1 MLNGVELLES
11 IKLIEKEKGISKE
24 SIINGLKEGLQKAYE
39 RFYDTDAIIKID
51 IDEKTGQ
58 ITMHQELKVVEEL
71 DDDWLEITLQK
82 ARLQNPEAQIG
93 DIIYKPIEFSEE
105 FSRMVVNQVRQIF
118 QQKIREAERAR
129 IYEQF
134 VSLEGEVVQAKVVGM
149 NRENNYVLDINGTT
163 AYLWKSKTINNE
175 IFQINEIIDVYI
187 EIVDKESKL
196 SQISISR
203 TAPMFL
209 TKLIEREVPEV
220 RMGIVEVKAVS
231 REPGKR
237 SKVAVIT
244 HNENIEPIGAI
255 IGVGGNRIN
264 RISDILKGEKIDIIK
279 WDEDQNTYLIN
290 AMTPV
295 KVISINKIGD
305 EYDIVVPDTQLS
317 LAIGKQGI
325 AAKLIA
331 GLLKTKIN
339 IFSYS
344 TALKEN
350 MDILWN
356 GDTTK
361 QEVETN
367 TYTPKTKVT
376 KKEVK
381 VEPVVK
387 NVKKVAKN
395 TTKKEENQIDVDALI
410 AFQAEV
416 EQEQEL
422 KMQEEL
428 LKQEQAY
435 KDYEQSFDK
444 TVVRDDFDLNDQKL
458 ETIKPVEIQSI
469 KPVEVVEIKEEQ
481 PKKVVEV
488 VKEEIKETNI
498 EPVVKVEKEIK
509 TEPVQQVVKTNTN
522 KSNAKFEQSRSS
534 YKKQKQKEEEI
545 DFGFDLA
552 NEPDIDEIDANLK
565 AFNDA
570 ILKQEDDEDLDI
582 DLDDYDKYYD

>member
-1 MLNGVELLES
+1 MLNGTELLES

-51 IDEKTGQ
+51 INEKTGS

-82 ARLQNPEAQIG
+82 AKLQNPNAQIG

-134 VSLEGEVVQAKVVGM
+134 ISLEGEVVQAKVVGM

-163 AYLWKSKTINNE
+163 AYLWKNKTINNE

-187 EIVDKESKL
+187 EVVEKESKL
-196 SQISISR
+196 SQIAISR
-203 TAPMFL
+203 TSPAFL

-220 RMGIVEVKAVS
+220 RMGIVEIKGVS

-237 SKVAVIT
+237 SKVAVVT
-244 HNENIEPIGAI
+244 HNQNVEPIGAI

-264 RISDILKGEKIDIIK
+264 RISDILKGEKIDVIR
-279 WDEDQNTYLIN
+279 WSDDQITYLIN

-305 EYDIVVPDTQLS
+305 EYDIVVPDSQLS

-325 AAKLIA
+325 TAKLIA
-331 GLLKTKIN
+331 SLLKTKIN

-344 TALKEN
+344 IALKEN

-367 TYTPKTKVT
+367 SYIPKTKIS
-376 KKEVK
+376 KKEEKIV
-381 VEPVVK
+381 
-387 NVKKVAKN
+387 NTIIKKPIK
-395 TTKKEENQIDVDALI
+395 KKEENIIDVDALM

-416 EQEQEL
+416 EQEQDAKIYEEINQEL
-422 KMQEEL
+422 
-428 LKQEQAY
+428 A
-435 KDYEQSFDK
+435 DDK
-444 TVVRDDFDLNDQKL
+444 VQPDSDKVKAIVSVIKNSDDQITK
-458 ETIKPVEIQSI
+458 
-469 KPVEVVEIKEEQ
+469 VEIKTDDTTVNITTNNNIVTND
-481 PKKVVEV
+481 KLVND
-488 VKEEIKETNI
+488 EIKKETKPNLTKI
-498 EPVVKVEKEIK
+498 EVSKP
-509 TEPVQQVVKTNTN
+509 N
-522 KSNAKFEQSRSS
+522 F
-534 YKKQKQKEEEI
+534 KKQKHKEELNI
-545 DFGFDLA
+545 DFNLE

-570 ILKQEDDEDLDI
+570 ILKQEDEEDI
-582 DLDDYDKYYD
+582 DIDSLDDYDKYYD

>member
-1 MLNGVELLES
+1 MLNGTELLES

-51 IDEKTGQ
+51 INEKTGSV
-58 ITMHQELKVVEEL
+58 TMHQELKVVEEL

-82 ARLQNPEAQIG
+82 AKLQNPDAQIG

-134 VSLEGEVVQAKVVGM
+134 ISLEGEVVQAKVVGM

-163 AYLWKSKTINNE
+163 AYLWKNKTINNE

-187 EIVDKESKL
+187 EVVEKESKL
-196 SQISISR
+196 SQIAISR
-203 TAPMFL
+203 TAPAFL

-220 RMGIVEVKAVS
+220 RMGIVEIKGVS

-237 SKVAVIT
+237 SKVAVVT
-244 HNENIEPIGAI
+244 NNQNVEPIGAI

-264 RISDILKGEKIDIIK
+264 RISDILKGEKIDVIR
-279 WDEDQNTYLIN
+279 WSDDQITYLIN

-305 EYDIVVPDTQLS
+305 EYDIVVPDSQLS

-325 AAKLIA
+325 TAKLIA
-331 GLLKTKIN
+331 SLLKTKIN

-344 TALKEN
+344 IALKEN

-367 TYTPKTKVT
+367 SYIPKTKIS
-376 KKEVK
+376 KKEEKIV
-381 VEPVVK
+381 
-387 NVKKVAKN
+387 NTIIKKPIK
-395 TTKKEENQIDVDALI
+395 KKEENIIDVDALM

-416 EQEQEL
+416 EQEQDA
-422 KMQEEL
+422 KI
-428 LKQEQAY
+428 Y
-435 KDYEQSFDK
+435 
-444 TVVRDDFDLNDQKL
+444 
-458 ETIKPVEIQSI
+458 
-469 KPVEVVEIKEEQ
+469 
-481 PKKVVEV
+481 
-488 VKEEIKETNI
+488 EEINQELADDKVQPDSDKVKAIVNVIKNSDDEITKVQIKTDDTAVNITTNNN
-498 EPVVKVEKEIK
+498 VVTNDKLVNDEIK
-509 TEPVQQVVKTNTN
+509 TETKPNLTKIEISKPN
-522 KSNAKFEQSRSS
+522 F
-534 YKKQKQKEEEI
+534 KKQKHKEELNI
-545 DFGFDLA
+545 DFNLE

-570 ILKQEDDEDLDI
+570 ILKQEDEEDI
-582 DLDDYDKYYD
+582 DIDSLDDYDKYYD

>member
-1 MLNGVELLES
+1 MLNGTELLES

-51 IDEKTGQ
+51 INEKTGS

-82 ARLQNPEAQIG
+82 AKLQNPNAQIG

-134 VSLEGEVVQAKVVGM
+134 ISLEGEVVQAKVVGM

-163 AYLWKSKTINNE
+163 AYLWKNKTINNE

-187 EIVDKESKL
+187 EVVEKESKL
-196 SQISISR
+196 SQIAISR
-203 TAPMFL
+203 TAPAFL

-220 RMGIVEVKAVS
+220 RMGIVEIKGVS

-237 SKVAVIT
+237 SKVAVVT
-244 HNENIEPIGAI
+244 HNQNVEPIGAI

-264 RISDILKGEKIDIIK
+264 RISDILKGEKIDVIR
-279 WDEDQNTYLIN
+279 WSDDQITYLIN

-305 EYDIVVPDTQLS
+305 EYDIVVPDSQLS

-325 AAKLIA
+325 TAKLIA
-331 GLLKTKIN
+331 SLLKNKIN

-344 TALKEN
+344 IALKEN

-367 TYTPKTKVT
+367 SYIPKTKIS
-376 KKEVK
+376 KKEEKIV
-381 VEPVVK
+381 
-387 NVKKVAKN
+387 NTIIKKPIK
-395 TTKKEENQIDVDALI
+395 KKEENIIDVDALI

-416 EQEQEL
+416 EQEQDAKIYEEINQEL
-422 KMQEEL
+422 
-428 LKQEQAY
+428 A
-435 KDYEQSFDK
+435 DDK
-444 TVVRDDFDLNDQKL
+444 VQPDSDKVKAIVNVIKNSDD
-458 ETIKPVEIQSI
+458 EIT
-469 KPVEVVEIKEEQ
+469 KVEIKTDDTAVNITTNNN
-481 PKKVVEV
+481 VV
-488 VKEEIKETNI
+488 TNDKL
-498 EPVVKVEKEIK
+498 VNDEIK
-509 TEPVQQVVKTNTN
+509 TETKPNLTKIEVSKPN
-522 KSNAKFEQSRSS
+522 F
-534 YKKQKQKEEEI
+534 KKQKHKEELNI
-545 DFGFDLA
+545 DFNLE

-570 ILKQEDDEDLDI
+570 ILKQEDEEDI
-582 DLDDYDKYYD
+582 DIDSLDDYDKYYD

>member
-1 MLNGVELLES
+1 MLNGTELLES

-51 IDEKTGQ
+51 INEKTGS

-82 ARLQNPEAQIG
+82 AKLQNPDAQIG

-134 VSLEGEVVQAKVVGM
+134 ISLEGEVVQAKVVGM

-163 AYLWKSKTINNE
+163 AYLWKNKTINNE

-187 EIVDKESKL
+187 EVVEKESKL
-196 SQISISR
+196 SQIAISR
-203 TAPMFL
+203 TAPAFL

-220 RMGIVEVKAVS
+220 RMGIVEIKGVS

-237 SKVAVIT
+237 SKVAVVT
-244 HNENIEPIGAI
+244 HNQNVEPIGAI

-264 RISDILKGEKIDIIK
+264 RISDILKGEKIDVIR
-279 WDEDQNTYLIN
+279 WSDDQITYLIN

-305 EYDIVVPDTQLS
+305 EYDIVVPDSQLS

-325 AAKLIA
+325 TAKLIA
-331 GLLKTKIN
+331 SLLKTKIN

-344 TALKEN
+344 IALKEN

-367 TYTPKTKVT
+367 SYIPKTKIS
-376 KKEVK
+376 KKEEKIV
-381 VEPVVK
+381 
-387 NVKKVAKN
+387 NTIIKKPTK
-395 TTKKEENQIDVDALI
+395 KKEENIIDVDALM

-416 EQEQEL
+416 EQEQEA
-422 KMQEEL
+422 KIYEEINQEL
-428 LKQEQAY
+428 A
-435 KDYEQSFDK
+435 DDK
-444 TVVRDDFDLNDQKL
+444 VQPNSDKVKAIVNVIKNSDD
-458 ETIKPVEIQSI
+458 EIT
-469 KPVEVVEIKEEQ
+469 KVEIKTDDIAVNITTNNN
-481 PKKVVEV
+481 VVTNDKLV
-488 VKEEIKETNI
+488 NDEIKVETKPNLTKI
-498 EPVVKVEKEIK
+498 EVSKP
-509 TEPVQQVVKTNTN
+509 N
-522 KSNAKFEQSRSS
+522 F
-534 YKKQKQKEEEI
+534 KKQKHKEELNI
-545 DFGFDLA
+545 GFNLE

-570 ILKQEDDEDLDI
+570 ILKQEDEEDI
-582 DLDDYDKYYD
+582 DIDSLDDYDKYYD

>member
-1 MLNGVELLES
+1 MLNGTELLES

-24 SIINGLKEGLQKAYE
+24 SIINSLKEGLQKAYE

-51 IDEKTGQ
+51 INENTGL
-58 ITMHQELKVVEEL
+58 ITMHQELKVVDDEQL
-71 DDDWLEITLQK
+71 DDDWLEITLSK
-82 ARLQNPEAQIG
+82 AKLKNPDIQIG
-93 DIIYKPIEFSEE
+93 DTIYKPIEFSEE

-187 EIVDKESKL
+187 EVVEKESKL

-203 TAPMFL
+203 TAPNFL

-220 RMGIVEVKAVS
+220 RMGIVEIKAVS

-244 HNENIEPIGAI
+244 HNNNVEPIGAI

-264 RISDILKGEKIDIIK
+264 RISDILKGEKIDIIR
-279 WDEDQNTYLIN
+279 WDEDQITYLIN

-317 LAIGKQGI
+317 LAIGKQGV

-331 GLLKTKIN
+331 SLLKTKIN

-367 TYTPKTKVT
+367 TYTPKTKTT
-376 KKEVK
+376 KKEEKPAITNIKKPVK
-381 VEPVVK
+381 Q
-387 NVKKVAKN
+387 
-395 TTKKEENQIDVDALI
+395 TIKKEENQIDVDALI

-416 EQEQEL
+416 EHEQEL
-422 KMQEEL
+422 KDQEEL
-428 LKQEQAY
+428 LKQESMY
-435 KDYEQSFDK
+435 KEYDNNFN
-444 TVVRDDFDLNDQKL
+444 DFENEKEILLAEKQL
-458 ETIKPVEIQSI
+458 ESQNQI
-469 KPVEVVEIKEEQ
+469 IKE
-481 PKKVVEV
+481 PVVEV
-488 VKEEIKETNI
+488 QEVEI
-498 EPVVKVEKEIK
+498 EKQSEAQDQITENKQPEIK
-509 TEPVQQVVKTNTN
+509 TEVETKPNIVEQVNKLNTN
-522 KSNAKFEQSRSS
+522 KSNNKFEQNRFS
-534 YKKQKQKEEEI
+534 YKKQKQKEEELEL
-545 DFGFDLA
+545 DFDIK

>member
-1 MLNGVELLES
+1 MLNGTELLES

-51 IDEKTGQ
+51 INEKTGS

-82 ARLQNPEAQIG
+82 AKLQNPDAQIG

-134 VSLEGEVVQAKVVGM
+134 ISLEGEVVQAKVVGM

-163 AYLWKSKTINNE
+163 AYLWKNKTINNE

-187 EIVDKESKL
+187 EVVEKESKL
-196 SQISISR
+196 SQIAISR
-203 TAPMFL
+203 TAPAFL

-220 RMGIVEVKAVS
+220 RMGIVEIKGVS

-237 SKVAVIT
+237 SKVAVVT
-244 HNENIEPIGAI
+244 HNQNVEPIGAI

-264 RISDILKGEKIDIIK
+264 RISDILKGEKIDVIR
-279 WDEDQNTYLIN
+279 WSDDQITYLIN

-305 EYDIVVPDTQLS
+305 EYDIVVPDSQLS

-325 AAKLIA
+325 TAKLIA
-331 GLLKTKIN
+331 SLLKTKIN

-344 TALKEN
+344 IALKEN

-367 TYTPKTKVT
+367 SYIPKTKIS
-376 KKEVK
+376 KKEEKIV
-381 VEPVVK
+381 
-387 NVKKVAKN
+387 NTIIKKPTK
-395 TTKKEENQIDVDALI
+395 KKEENIIDVDALM

-416 EQEQEL
+416 EQEQDAKIYEEINQEL
-422 KMQEEL
+422 
-428 LKQEQAY
+428 A
-435 KDYEQSFDK
+435 DDK
-444 TVVRDDFDLNDQKL
+444 VQPDSDKVKAIVNVIKNSDD
-458 ETIKPVEIQSI
+458 EIT
-469 KPVEVVEIKEEQ
+469 KVEIKTDDTAVNITTNNN
-481 PKKVVEV
+481 VV
-488 VKEEIKETNI
+488 TNDKL
-498 EPVVKVEKEIK
+498 VNDEIK
-509 TEPVQQVVKTNTN
+509 TETKPNLTKIEVSKPN
-522 KSNAKFEQSRSS
+522 F
-534 YKKQKQKEEEI
+534 KKQKHKEELNI
-545 DFGFDLA
+545 DFNLE

-570 ILKQEDDEDLDI
+570 ILKQEDEEDI
-582 DLDDYDKYYD
+582 DIDSLDDYDKYYD

>member
-1 MLNGVELLES
+1 MLNGTELLES

-51 IDEKTGQ
+51 INENTGL
-58 ITMHQELKVVEEL
+58 ITMHQELKVVDDEQL
-71 DDDWLEITLQK
+71 DDDWLEITLSK
-82 ARLQNPEAQIG
+82 AKLKNPDIQIG
-93 DIIYKPIEFSEE
+93 DTIYKPIEFSEE

-187 EIVDKESKL
+187 EVVEKESKL

-203 TAPMFL
+203 TAPNFL

-220 RMGIVEVKAVS
+220 RMGIVEIKAVS

-244 HNENIEPIGAI
+244 HNNNVEPIGAI

-264 RISDILKGEKIDIIK
+264 RISDILKGEKIDIIR
-279 WDEDQNTYLIN
+279 WDEDQITYLIN

-317 LAIGKQGI
+317 LAIGKQGV

-331 GLLKTKIN
+331 SLLKTKIN

-356 GDTTK
+356 GDTTI

-367 TYTPKTKVT
+367 TYTPKIKAT
-376 KKEVK
+376 KKEEK
-381 VEPVVK
+381 PVITTT
-387 NVKKVAKN
+387 KKPIKQ

-416 EQEQEL
+416 EHEQEL
-422 KMQEEL
+422 KDQEEL
-428 LKQEQAY
+428 LKQESMY
-435 KDYEQSFDK
+435 KEYDNNFNDFENEKEIVLAEKQSEAKDK
-444 TVVRDDFDLNDQKL
+444 
-458 ETIKPVEIQSI
+458 I
-469 KPVEVVEIKEEQ
+469 IKE
-481 PKKVVEV
+481 PVVEV
-488 VKEEIKETNI
+488 QEVEIEKQSKI
-498 EPVVKVEKEIK
+498 EDQITENKQPEIK
-509 TEPVQQVVKTNTN
+509 TEVETKPNIVEQVNKLNTN
-522 KSNAKFEQSRSS
+522 KPNNKFEQNRFS
-534 YKKQKQKEEEI
+534 YKKQKQKEEELEL
-545 DFGFDLA
+545 DFDIK

>member
-1 MLNGVELLES
+1 MLNGTELLES

-51 IDEKTGQ
+51 INEKTGS

-82 ARLQNPEAQIG
+82 AKLQNPNAQIG

-134 VSLEGEVVQAKVVGM
+134 ISLEGEVVQAKVVGM

-163 AYLWKSKTINNE
+163 AYLWKNKTINNE

-187 EIVDKESKL
+187 EVVEKESKL
-196 SQISISR
+196 SQIAISR
-203 TAPMFL
+203 TAPAFL

-220 RMGIVEVKAVS
+220 RMGIVEIKGVS

-237 SKVAVIT
+237 SKVAVVT
-244 HNENIEPIGAI
+244 HNQNVEPIGAI

-264 RISDILKGEKIDIIK
+264 RISDILKGEKIDVIR
-279 WDEDQNTYLIN
+279 WSDDQITYLIN

-305 EYDIVVPDTQLS
+305 EYDIVVPDSQLS

-325 AAKLIA
+325 TAKLIA
-331 GLLKTKIN
+331 SLLKTKIN

-344 TALKEN
+344 IALKEN

-367 TYTPKTKVT
+367 SYIPKTKIS
-376 KKEVK
+376 KKEEKIV
-381 VEPVVK
+381 
-387 NVKKVAKN
+387 NTIIKKPTK
-395 TTKKEENQIDVDALI
+395 KKEENIIDVDALM

-416 EQEQEL
+416 EQEQDAKIYEEINQEL
-422 KMQEEL
+422 
-428 LKQEQAY
+428 A
-435 KDYEQSFDK
+435 DDK
-444 TVVRDDFDLNDQKL
+444 VQPDSDKVKAIVNVIKNSDD
-458 ETIKPVEIQSI
+458 EIT
-469 KPVEVVEIKEEQ
+469 KVEIKTDDTAVNITTNNNIVTND
-481 PKKVVEV
+481 KLVND
-488 VKEEIKETNI
+488 EIKAETKPNLTKI
-498 EPVVKVEKEIK
+498 EVSKP
-509 TEPVQQVVKTNTN
+509 N
-522 KSNAKFEQSRSS
+522 F
-534 YKKQKQKEEEI
+534 KKQKHKEELNI
-545 DFGFDLA
+545 DFNLE

-570 ILKQEDDEDLDI
+570 ILKQEDEEDI
-582 DLDDYDKYYD
+582 DIDSLDDYDKYYD

>member
-1 MLNGVELLES
+1 MLNGTELLES

-51 IDEKTGQ
+51 INENTGL
-58 ITMHQELKVVEEL
+58 ITMHQELKVVDDEQL
-71 DDDWLEITLQK
+71 DDDWLEITLSK
-82 ARLQNPEAQIG
+82 AKLKNPDIQIG
-93 DIIYKPIEFSEE
+93 DTIYKPIEFSEE

-187 EIVDKESKL
+187 EVVEKESKL

-203 TAPMFL
+203 TAPNFL

-220 RMGIVEVKAVS
+220 RMGIVEIKAVS

-244 HNENIEPIGAI
+244 HNNNVEPIGAI

-264 RISDILKGEKIDIIK
+264 RISDILKGEKIDIIR
-279 WDEDQNTYLIN
+279 WDEDQITYLIN

-305 EYDIVVPDTQLS
+305 EYDIVVPDSQLS
-317 LAIGKQGI
+317 LAIGKQGV

-331 GLLKTKIN
+331 SLLKTKIN

-356 GDTTK
+356 GDTTI

-367 TYTPKTKVT
+367 TYTPKTKAT
-376 KKEVK
+376 KKEEKPVITTTKKPVK
-381 VEPVVK
+381 Q
-387 NVKKVAKN
+387 
-395 TTKKEENQIDVDALI
+395 TIKKEENQIDVDALI

-416 EQEQEL
+416 EHEQEL
-422 KMQEEL
+422 KDQEEL
-428 LKQEQAY
+428 LKQESMY
-435 KDYEQSFDK
+435 KEYENNFN
-444 TVVRDDFDLNDQKL
+444 DFENEKEILLAEKQL
-458 ETIKPVEIQSI
+458 ESQNQI
-469 KPVEVVEIKEEQ
+469 IKE
-481 PKKVVEV
+481 PVVEV
-488 VKEEIKETNI
+488 QEVEI
-498 EPVVKVEKEIK
+498 EKQSEVQNQITENKQPEIK
-509 TEPVQQVVKTNTN
+509 TEVETKPNIVEQVNKLNTN
-522 KSNAKFEQSRSS
+522 KPSNKFEQNRFN
-534 YKKQKQKEEEI
+534 YKKQKQKEEELEL
-545 DFGFDLA
+545 DFDIK

>member
-1 MLNGVELLES
+1 MLNGTELLES

-51 IDEKTGQ
+51 INEKTGS

-82 ARLQNPEAQIG
+82 AKLQNPNAQIG

-134 VSLEGEVVQAKVVGM
+134 ISLEGEVVQAKVVGM

-163 AYLWKSKTINNE
+163 AYLWKNKTINNE

-187 EIVDKESKL
+187 EVVEKESKL
-196 SQISISR
+196 SQIAISR
-203 TAPMFL
+203 TAPAFL

-220 RMGIVEVKAVS
+220 RMGIVEIKGVS

-237 SKVAVIT
+237 SKVAVVT
-244 HNENIEPIGAI
+244 HNQNVEPIGAI

-264 RISDILKGEKIDIIK
+264 RISDILKGEKIDVIR
-279 WDEDQNTYLIN
+279 WSDDQITYLIN

-305 EYDIVVPDTQLS
+305 EYDIVVPDSQLS

-325 AAKLIA
+325 TAKLIA
-331 GLLKTKIN
+331 SLLKTKIN

-344 TALKEN
+344 IALKEN

-367 TYTPKTKVT
+367 SYIPKTKIS
-376 KKEVK
+376 KKEEKIV
-381 VEPVVK
+381 
-387 NVKKVAKN
+387 NTIIKKPIK
-395 TTKKEENQIDVDALI
+395 KKEENIIDVDALM

-416 EQEQEL
+416 EQEQDAKIYEEINQEL
-422 KMQEEL
+422 
-428 LKQEQAY
+428 A
-435 KDYEQSFDK
+435 DDK
-444 TVVRDDFDLNDQKL
+444 VQPDSDKVKAIVNVIKNSDD
-458 ETIKPVEIQSI
+458 EIT
-469 KPVEVVEIKEEQ
+469 KVEIKTDDTAVNITTNNN
-481 PKKVVEV
+481 VV
-488 VKEEIKETNI
+488 TNDKL
-498 EPVVKVEKEIK
+498 VNDEIK
-509 TEPVQQVVKTNTN
+509 TETKPNLTKIEVSKPN
-522 KSNAKFEQSRSS
+522 F
-534 YKKQKQKEEEI
+534 KKQKHKEELNI
-545 DFGFDLA
+545 DFNLE

-570 ILKQEDDEDLDI
+570 ILKQEDEEDI
-582 DLDDYDKYYD
+582 DIDSLDDYDKYYD

>member
-1 MLNGVELLES
+1 MLNGTELLES

-51 IDEKTGQ
+51 INEKTGS

-82 ARLQNPEAQIG
+82 AKLQNPDAQIG
-93 DIIYKPIEFSEE
+93 DIIYKPIKFSEE

-134 VSLEGEVVQAKVVGM
+134 ISLEGEVVQAKVVGM

-163 AYLWKSKTINNE
+163 AYLWKNKTINNE

-187 EIVDKESKL
+187 EVVEKESKL
-196 SQISISR
+196 SQIAISR
-203 TAPMFL
+203 TAPAFL

-220 RMGIVEVKAVS
+220 RMGIVEIKGVS

-237 SKVAVIT
+237 SKVAVVT
-244 HNENIEPIGAI
+244 HNQNVEPIGAI

-264 RISDILKGEKIDIIK
+264 RISDILKGEKIDVIR
-279 WDEDQNTYLIN
+279 WSDDQITYLIN

-305 EYDIVVPDTQLS
+305 EYDIVVPDSQLS

-325 AAKLIA
+325 TAKLIA
-331 GLLKTKIN
+331 SLLKTKIN

-344 TALKEN
+344 IALKEN

-367 TYTPKTKVT
+367 SYIPKTKIS
-376 KKEVK
+376 KKEEKIV
-381 VEPVVK
+381 
-387 NVKKVAKN
+387 NTIIKKPTK
-395 TTKKEENQIDVDALI
+395 KKEENIIDVDALM

-416 EQEQEL
+416 EQEQDAKIYEEINQEL
-422 KMQEEL
+422 
-428 LKQEQAY
+428 A
-435 KDYEQSFDK
+435 DDK
-444 TVVRDDFDLNDQKL
+444 VQPDSDKVKAIVNVIKNSDD
-458 ETIKPVEIQSI
+458 EIT
-469 KPVEVVEIKEEQ
+469 KVEIKTDDTTVNITTNNNIVTND
-481 PKKVVEV
+481 KLVND
-488 VKEEIKETNI
+488 EIKAETKPNLTKI
-498 EPVVKVEKEIK
+498 EVSKP
-509 TEPVQQVVKTNTN
+509 N
-522 KSNAKFEQSRSS
+522 F
-534 YKKQKQKEEEI
+534 KKQKHKEELNI
-545 DFGFDLA
+545 DFNLE

-570 ILKQEDDEDLDI
+570 ILKQEDEEDI
-582 DLDDYDKYYD
+582 DIDSLDDYDKYYD

>member
-1 MLNGVELLES
+1 MLNGTELLES

-51 IDEKTGQ
+51 INEKTGS
-58 ITMHQELKVVEEL
+58 ITMHQELKVVEKL

-82 ARLQNPEAQIG
+82 AKLQNPDAQIG

-134 VSLEGEVVQAKVVGM
+134 ISLEGEVVQAKVVGM
-149 NRENNYVLDINGTT
+149 NRENNYILDINGTT
-163 AYLWKSKTINNE
+163 AYLWKNKTINNE

-187 EIVDKESKL
+187 EVVEKESKL
-196 SQISISR
+196 SQIAISR
-203 TAPMFL
+203 TVPAFL

-220 RMGIVEVKAVS
+220 RMGIVEIKGVS

-237 SKVAVIT
+237 SKVAVVT
-244 HNENIEPIGAI
+244 HNQNIEPIGAI

-264 RISDILKGEKIDIIK
+264 RISDILKGEKIDVIR
-279 WDEDQNTYLIN
+279 WSDDQITYLIN

-305 EYDIVVPDTQLS
+305 EYDIVVPDSQLS

-325 AAKLIA
+325 TAKLIA
-331 GLLKTKIN
+331 SLLKTKIN

-344 TALKEN
+344 IALKEN

-367 TYTPKTKVT
+367 SYIPKTKIS
-376 KKEVK
+376 KKEEKIV
-381 VEPVVK
+381 
-387 NVKKVAKN
+387 NTIIKKPIK
-395 TTKKEENQIDVDALI
+395 KKEENIIDVDALM

-416 EQEQEL
+416 EQEQDAKIYEEINQEL
-422 KMQEEL
+422 T
-428 LKQEQAY
+428 
-435 KDYEQSFDK
+435 DDK
-444 TVVRDDFDLNDQKL
+444 VQPDSDKVKAVVNVIKNIDDKI
-458 ETIKPVEIQSI
+458 TK
-469 KPVEVVEIKEEQ
+469 VEIKTDDTAVNITTNNN
-481 PKKVVEV
+481 VV
-488 VKEEIKETNI
+488 TNDKL
-498 EPVVKVEKEIK
+498 VNDEIK
-509 TEPVQQVVKTNTN
+509 TE
-522 KSNAKFEQSRSS
+522 AKPNLTKIEVSKPNF
-534 YKKQKQKEEEI
+534 KKQKHKEELNI
-545 DFGFDLA
+545 DFNLE

-570 ILKQEDDEDLDI
+570 ILKQEDEEDI
-582 DLDDYDKYYD
+582 DIDSLDDYDKYYD

>member
-1 MLNGVELLES
+1 MLNGTELLES

-51 IDEKTGQ
+51 INENTGL
-58 ITMHQELKVVEEL
+58 ITMHQELKVVDDEQL
-71 DDDWLEITLQK
+71 DDDWLEITLSK
-82 ARLQNPEAQIG
+82 AKLKNPDIQIG
-93 DIIYKPIEFSEE
+93 DTIYKPIEFSEE

-134 VSLEGEVVQAKVVGM
+134 VSLEGEVVQAKIVGM

-187 EIVDKESKL
+187 EVVEKESKL

-203 TAPMFL
+203 TAPNFL

-220 RMGIVEVKAVS
+220 RMGIVEIKAVS

-244 HNENIEPIGAI
+244 HNNNVEPIGAI

-264 RISDILKGEKIDIIK
+264 RISDILKGEKIDIIR
-279 WDEDQNTYLIN
+279 WDEDQITYLIN

-317 LAIGKQGI
+317 LAIGKQGV

-331 GLLKTKIN
+331 SLLKTKIN

-367 TYTPKTKVT
+367 TYIPKTKTT
-376 KKEVK
+376 KKEEKPVITTIKKPVK
-381 VEPVVK
+381 Q
-387 NVKKVAKN
+387 
-395 TTKKEENQIDVDALI
+395 TIKKEENQIDVDALI

-416 EQEQEL
+416 EHEQEL
-422 KMQEEL
+422 KDQEEL
-428 LKQEQAY
+428 LKQEYIY
-435 KDYEQSFDK
+435 KEYENNFN
-444 TVVRDDFDLNDQKL
+444 DFENEKEIVLAEKQL
-458 ETIKPVEIQSI
+458 ESQNQI
-469 KPVEVVEIKEEQ
+469 IKE
-481 PKKVVEV
+481 PVVEV
-488 VKEEIKETNI
+488 QEVEI
-498 EPVVKVEKEIK
+498 EKQSK
-509 TEPVQQVVKTNTN
+509 TEDQIIENKQPETRTEVETKPNTVEQVNKLNTN
-522 KSNAKFEQSRSS
+522 KPNNKFEQNRFS
-534 YKKQKQKEEEI
+534 YKNKTKRRRTRAW
-545 DFGFDLA
+545 FW
-552 NEPDIDEIDANLK
+552 
-565 AFNDA
+565 
-570 ILKQEDDEDLDI
+570 
-582 DLDDYDKYYD
+582 Y

>member
-1 MLNGVELLES
+1 MLNGTELLES

-51 IDEKTGQ
+51 INENTGL
-58 ITMHQELKVVEEL
+58 ITMHQELKVVDDDQL
-71 DDDWLEITLQK
+71 DDDWLEITLSK
-82 ARLQNPEAQIG
+82 AKLKNPDIQIG
-93 DIIYKPIEFSEE
+93 DTIYKPIEFSEE

-187 EIVDKESKL
+187 EVVEKESKL

-203 TAPMFL
+203 TAPNFL

-220 RMGIVEVKAVS
+220 RMGIVEIKAVS

-244 HNENIEPIGAI
+244 HNNNVEPIGAI

-264 RISDILKGEKIDIIK
+264 RISDILKGEKIDIIR
-279 WDEDQNTYLIN
+279 WDEDQITYLIN

-317 LAIGKQGI
+317 LAIGKQGV

-331 GLLKTKIN
+331 SLLKTKIN

-367 TYTPKTKVT
+367 TYTPKTKTT
-376 KKEVK
+376 KKEEK
-381 VEPVVK
+381 PVITTT
-387 NVKKVAKN
+387 KKPIKQ

-416 EQEQEL
+416 EHEQEL
-422 KMQEEL
+422 KDQEEL
-428 LKQEQAY
+428 LKQESMY
-435 KDYEQSFDK
+435 KEYDNNFNDFENEKEIVLAEKQSEAK
-444 TVVRDDFDLNDQKL
+444 DQ
-458 ETIKPVEIQSI
+458 I
-469 KPVEVVEIKEEQ
+469 IKE
-481 PKKVVEV
+481 PVVEV
-488 VKEEIKETNI
+488 QEVET
-498 EPVVKVEKEIK
+498 EKQSEVQDQITENKQPEIK
-509 TEPVQQVVKTNTN
+509 TEVKTKPNIVEQVNKLNTN
-522 KSNAKFEQSRSS
+522 KPNNKFEQNRFS
-534 YKKQKQKEEEI
+534 YKKQKQKEEELEL
-545 DFGFDLA
+545 DFDIK

>member
-1 MLNGVELLES
+1 MLNGTELLES

-51 IDEKTGQ
+51 INEKTGS

-82 ARLQNPEAQIG
+82 AKLQNPDAQIG

-134 VSLEGEVVQAKVVGM
+134 ISLEGEVVQAKVVGM

-163 AYLWKSKTINNE
+163 AYLWKNKTINNE

-187 EIVDKESKL
+187 EVVEKESKL
-196 SQISISR
+196 SQIAISR
-203 TAPMFL
+203 TAPAFL

-220 RMGIVEVKAVS
+220 RMGIVEIKGVS

-237 SKVAVIT
+237 SKVAVVT
-244 HNENIEPIGAI
+244 HNQNVEPIGAI

-264 RISDILKGEKIDIIK
+264 RISDILKGEKIDVIR
-279 WDEDQNTYLIN
+279 WSDDQITYLIN

-305 EYDIVVPDTQLS
+305 EYDIVVPDSQLS

-325 AAKLIA
+325 TAKLIA
-331 GLLKTKIN
+331 SLLKTKIN

-344 TALKEN
+344 IALKEN

-367 TYTPKTKVT
+367 SYIPKTKIS
-376 KKEVK
+376 KKEEKIV
-381 VEPVVK
+381 
-387 NVKKVAKN
+387 NTIIKKPIK
-395 TTKKEENQIDVDALI
+395 KKEENIIDVDALM

-416 EQEQEL
+416 EQEQDAKIYEEINQEL
-422 KMQEEL
+422 
-428 LKQEQAY
+428 A
-435 KDYEQSFDK
+435 DDK
-444 TVVRDDFDLNDQKL
+444 VQPDSDKVKAIVNVIKNSDD
-458 ETIKPVEIQSI
+458 EIT
-469 KPVEVVEIKEEQ
+469 KVEIKTDDTTVNITTNNNIVTND
-481 PKKVVEV
+481 KLVND
-488 VKEEIKETNI
+488 EIKAETKPNLTKI
-498 EPVVKVEKEIK
+498 EVSKP
-509 TEPVQQVVKTNTN
+509 N
-522 KSNAKFEQSRSS
+522 F
-534 YKKQKQKEEEI
+534 KKQKHKEELNI
-545 DFGFDLA
+545 DFNLE

-570 ILKQEDDEDLDI
+570 ILKQEYEEDI
-582 DLDDYDKYYD
+582 DIDSLDDYDKYYD

>member
-1 MLNGVELLES
+1 MLNGTELLES

-51 IDEKTGQ
+51 INENTGL
-58 ITMHQELKVVEEL
+58 ITMHQELKVVDDEQL
-71 DDDWLEITLQK
+71 DDDWLEITLSK
-82 ARLQNPEAQIG
+82 AKLKNPDIQIG
-93 DIIYKPIEFSEE
+93 DTIYKPIEFSEE

-134 VSLEGEVVQAKVVGM
+134 VSLEGEVVQAKIVGM

-187 EIVDKESKL
+187 EVVEKESKL

-203 TAPMFL
+203 TAPNFL

-220 RMGIVEVKAVS
+220 RMGIVEIKAVS

-244 HNENIEPIGAI
+244 HNNNVEPIGAI

-264 RISDILKGEKIDIIK
+264 RISDILKGEKIDIIR
-279 WDEDQNTYLIN
+279 WDEDQITYLIN

-317 LAIGKQGI
+317 LAIGKQGV

-331 GLLKTKIN
+331 SLLKTKIN

-367 TYTPKTKVT
+367 TYIPKTKTT
-376 KKEVK
+376 KKEEKPVITTIKKPVK
-381 VEPVVK
+381 Q
-387 NVKKVAKN
+387 
-395 TTKKEENQIDVDALI
+395 TIKKEENQIDVDALI

-416 EQEQEL
+416 EHEQEL
-422 KMQEEL
+422 KDQEEL
-428 LKQEQAY
+428 LKQEYIY
-435 KDYEQSFDK
+435 KEYENNFN
-444 TVVRDDFDLNDQKL
+444 DFENEKEIVLAEKQL
-458 ETIKPVEIQSI
+458 ESQNQI
-469 KPVEVVEIKEEQ
+469 IKE
-481 PKKVVEV
+481 PVVEV
-488 VKEEIKETNI
+488 QEVEI
-498 EPVVKVEKEIK
+498 EKQSK
-509 TEPVQQVVKTNTN
+509 TEDQIIENKQPETRTEVETKPNTVEQVNKLNTN
-522 KSNAKFEQSRSS
+522 KPNNKFEQNRFS
-534 YKKQKQKEEEI
+534 YKKQKQKEEELEL
-545 DFGFDLA
+545 DFDIK

>member
-1 MLNGVELLES
+1 MLNGTELLES

-51 IDEKTGQ
+51 INENTGL
-58 ITMHQELKVVEEL
+58 ITMHQELKVVDDDQL
-71 DDDWLEITLQK
+71 DDDWLEITLSK
-82 ARLQNPEAQIG
+82 AKLKNPDIQIG
-93 DIIYKPIEFSEE
+93 DTIYKPIEFSEE

-134 VSLEGEVVQAKVVGM
+134 ISLEGEVVQAKVVGM

-187 EIVDKESKL
+187 EVVEKESKL

-203 TAPMFL
+203 TAPNFL

-220 RMGIVEVKAVS
+220 RMGIVEIKAVS

-244 HNENIEPIGAI
+244 HNNNVEPIGAI

-264 RISDILKGEKIDIIK
+264 RISDILKGEKIDIIR
-279 WDEDQNTYLIN
+279 WDEDQITYLIN

-317 LAIGKQGI
+317 LAIGKQGV

-331 GLLKTKIN
+331 SLLKTKIN

-367 TYTPKTKVT
+367 TYTPKTKTT
-376 KKEVK
+376 KKEEK
-381 VEPVVK
+381 PVITTT
-387 NVKKVAKN
+387 KKPIKQ

-416 EQEQEL
+416 EHEQEL
-422 KMQEEL
+422 KDQEEL
-428 LKQEQAY
+428 LKQESMY
-435 KDYEQSFDK
+435 KEYDNNFNDFENEKEIVLAEKQSEAK
-444 TVVRDDFDLNDQKL
+444 DQ
-458 ETIKPVEIQSI
+458 I
-469 KPVEVVEIKEEQ
+469 IKE
-481 PKKVVEV
+481 PVVEV
-488 VKEEIKETNI
+488 QEVEI
-498 EPVVKVEKEIK
+498 EKQSEVQNQITENKQPEIK
-509 TEPVQQVVKTNTN
+509 TEVKTKPNIVEQVNKLNTN
-522 KSNAKFEQSRSS
+522 KPNNKFEQNRFS
-534 YKKQKQKEEEI
+534 YKKQKQKEEELEL
-545 DFGFDLA
+545 DFDIK

>member
-1 MLNGVELLES
+1 MLNGTELLES

-51 IDEKTGQ
+51 IDEKTGS

-82 ARLQNPEAQIG
+82 AKLQNPDAQIG

-134 VSLEGEVVQAKVVGM
+134 ISLEGEVVQAKVVGM

-163 AYLWKSKTINNE
+163 AYLWKNKTINNE

-187 EIVDKESKL
+187 EVVEKESKL
-196 SQISISR
+196 SQIAISR
-203 TAPMFL
+203 TAPAFL

-220 RMGIVEVKAVS
+220 RMGIVEIKGVS

-237 SKVAVIT
+237 SKVAVVT
-244 HNENIEPIGAI
+244 HNQNVEPIGAI

-264 RISDILKGEKIDIIK
+264 RISDILKGEKIDVIR
-279 WDEDQNTYLIN
+279 WSDDQITYLIN

-305 EYDIVVPDTQLS
+305 EYDIVVPDSQLS

-325 AAKLIA
+325 TAKLIA
-331 GLLKTKIN
+331 SLLKTKIN

-344 TALKEN
+344 IALKEN

-367 TYTPKTKVT
+367 SYIPKTKIS
-376 KKEVK
+376 KKEEKIV
-381 VEPVVK
+381 
-387 NVKKVAKN
+387 NTIIKKPIK
-395 TTKKEENQIDVDALI
+395 KKEENIIDVDALM

-416 EQEQEL
+416 EQEQDAKIYEEINQEL
-422 KMQEEL
+422 
-428 LKQEQAY
+428 A
-435 KDYEQSFDK
+435 DDK
-444 TVVRDDFDLNDQKL
+444 VQPDSDKVKAIVNVIKNSDD
-458 ETIKPVEIQSI
+458 EIT
-469 KPVEVVEIKEEQ
+469 KVEIKTDDTAVNITTNNN
-481 PKKVVEV
+481 VV
-488 VKEEIKETNI
+488 TNDKL
-498 EPVVKVEKEIK
+498 VNNEIK
-509 TEPVQQVVKTNTN
+509 TETKPNLTKIEVSKPN
-522 KSNAKFEQSRSS
+522 F
-534 YKKQKQKEEEI
+534 KKQKHKEELNI
-545 DFGFDLA
+545 DFNLE

-570 ILKQEDDEDLDI
+570 ILKQEDEEDI
-582 DLDDYDKYYD
+582 DIDSLDDYDKYYD

>member
-1 MLNGVELLES
+1 MLNGTELLES

-51 IDEKTGQ
+51 INENTGL
-58 ITMHQELKVVEEL
+58 ITMHQELKVVDDEQL
-71 DDDWLEITLQK
+71 DDDWLEITLSK
-82 ARLQNPEAQIG
+82 AKLKNPDIQIG
-93 DIIYKPIEFSEE
+93 DTIYKPIEFSEE

-187 EIVDKESKL
+187 EVVEKESKL

-203 TAPMFL
+203 TAPNFL

-220 RMGIVEVKAVS
+220 RMGIVEIKAVS

-244 HNENIEPIGAI
+244 HNNNVEPIGAI

-264 RISDILKGEKIDIIK
+264 RISDILKGEKIDIIR
-279 WDEDQNTYLIN
+279 WDEDQITYLIN

-317 LAIGKQGI
+317 LAIGKQGV

-331 GLLKTKIN
+331 SLLKTKIN

-367 TYTPKTKVT
+367 TYTPKTKTT
-376 KKEVK
+376 KKEEK
-381 VEPVVK
+381 PVITTT
-387 NVKKVAKN
+387 KKPIKQ

-416 EQEQEL
+416 EHEQEL
-422 KMQEEL
+422 KDQEEL
-428 LKQEQAY
+428 LKQESMY
-435 KDYEQSFDK
+435 KEYENNFNDFENEKEILLAEKQLESQNQIIK
-444 TVVRDDFDLNDQKL
+444 EPIVEVR
-458 ETIKPVEIQSI
+458 EVEIEKQS
-469 KPVEVVEIKEEQ
+469 EVQDQIIENKQ
-481 PKKVVEV
+481 P
-488 VKEEIKETNI
+488 
-498 EPVVKVEKEIK
+498 EIK
-509 TEPVQQVVKTNTN
+509 TEVETKHNIVEQVNKLNTN
-522 KSNAKFEQSRSS
+522 KPNNKFEQNRFS
-534 YKKQKQKEEEI
+534 YKKQKQKEEELEL
-545 DFGFDLA
+545 DFDIK

>member
-1 MLNGVELLES
+1 MLNGTELLES

-51 IDEKTGQ
+51 INEKTGS

-82 ARLQNPEAQIG
+82 AKLQNPDAQIG

-134 VSLEGEVVQAKVVGM
+134 ISLEGEVVQAKVVGM

-163 AYLWKSKTINNE
+163 AYLWKNKTINNE

-187 EIVDKESKL
+187 EVVEKESKL
-196 SQISISR
+196 SQIAISR
-203 TAPMFL
+203 TAPAFL

-220 RMGIVEVKAVS
+220 RMGIVEIKGVS

-237 SKVAVIT
+237 SKVAVVT
-244 HNENIEPIGAI
+244 HNQNVEPIGAI

-264 RISDILKGEKIDIIK
+264 RISDILKGEKIDVIR
-279 WDEDQNTYLIN
+279 WSDDQITYLIN

-305 EYDIVVPDTQLS
+305 EYDIVVPDSQLS

-325 AAKLIA
+325 TAKLIA
-331 GLLKTKIN
+331 SLLKTKIN

-344 TALKEN
+344 IALKEN

-367 TYTPKTKVT
+367 SYIPKTKIS
-376 KKEVK
+376 KKEEKIV
-381 VEPVVK
+381 
-387 NVKKVAKN
+387 NTIIKKPIK
-395 TTKKEENQIDVDALI
+395 KKEENIIDVDALM

-416 EQEQEL
+416 EQEQDAKIYEEINQEL
-422 KMQEEL
+422 
-428 LKQEQAY
+428 A
-435 KDYEQSFDK
+435 DDK
-444 TVVRDDFDLNDQKL
+444 VQPDSDKVKAVVNVIKNSDD
-458 ETIKPVEIQSI
+458 EIT
-469 KPVEVVEIKEEQ
+469 KVEIKTDDTAVNITTNNN
-481 PKKVVEV
+481 VV
-488 VKEEIKETNI
+488 TNDKL
-498 EPVVKVEKEIK
+498 VNDEIK
-509 TEPVQQVVKTNTN
+509 TETKPNLTKIEVSKPN
-522 KSNAKFEQSRSS
+522 F
-534 YKKQKQKEEEI
+534 KKQKHKEELNI
-545 DFGFDLA
+545 DFNLE

-570 ILKQEDDEDLDI
+570 ILKQEDEEDI
-582 DLDDYDKYYD
+582 DIDSLDDYDKYYD

>member
-1 MLNGVELLES
+1 MLNGTELLES

-51 IDEKTGQ
+51 INENTGL
-58 ITMHQELKVVEEL
+58 ITMHQELKVVDDKQL
-71 DDDWLEITLQK
+71 DDDWLEITLSK
-82 ARLQNPEAQIG
+82 AKLKNPDIQIG
-93 DIIYKPIEFSEE
+93 DTIYKPIEFSEE

-187 EIVDKESKL
+187 EVVEKESKL

-203 TAPMFL
+203 TAPNFL

-220 RMGIVEVKAVS
+220 RMGIVEIKAVS

-244 HNENIEPIGAI
+244 HNNNVEPIGAI

-264 RISDILKGEKIDIIK
+264 RISDILKGEKIDIIR
-279 WDEDQNTYLIN
+279 WDEDQITYLIN

-295 KVISINKIGD
+295 KVISINEIGD

-317 LAIGKQGI
+317 LAIGKQGV

-331 GLLKTKIN
+331 SLLKTKIN

-367 TYTPKTKVT
+367 TYTPKTKT
-376 KKEVK
+376 IKKEEKPVITNIKKPVK
-381 VEPVVK
+381 QPI
-387 NVKKVAKN
+387 
-395 TTKKEENQIDVDALI
+395 KKEENQIDVDALI

-416 EQEQEL
+416 EHEQEL
-422 KMQEEL
+422 KDQEEL
-428 LKQEQAY
+428 LKQESMY
-435 KDYEQSFDK
+435 KEYDNNFNGFENEKEIVLVEKQ
-444 TVVRDDFDLNDQKL
+444 L
-458 ETIKPVEIQSI
+458 ESQNQI
-469 KPVEVVEIKEEQ
+469 IKE
-481 PKKVVEV
+481 PVVEV
-488 VKEEIKETNI
+488 QEVEIEKQSKTEDQII
-498 EPVVKVEKEIK
+498 ENKQPEIK
-509 TEPVQQVVKTNTN
+509 TEVEIKPNIVEQVNKLNTN
-522 KSNAKFEQSRSS
+522 KPNNKFEQNRFS
-534 YKKQKQKEEEI
+534 YKKQKQKEEELEL
-545 DFGFDLA
+545 DFDIK

>member
-1 MLNGVELLES
+1 MLNGTELLES
-11 IKLIEKEKGISKE
+11 IKLIEKEKGINKE

-51 IDEKTGQ
+51 INEKTGS

-82 ARLQNPEAQIG
+82 AKLQNPNAQIG

-134 VSLEGEVVQAKVVGM
+134 ISLEGEVVQAKVVGM

-163 AYLWKSKTINNE
+163 AYLWKNKTINNE

-187 EIVDKESKL
+187 EVVEKESKL
-196 SQISISR
+196 SQIAISR
-203 TAPMFL
+203 TAPAFL

-220 RMGIVEVKAVS
+220 RMGIVEIKAVS

-237 SKVAVIT
+237 SKVAVVT
-244 HNENIEPIGAI
+244 HNQNVEPIGAI

-264 RISDILKGEKIDIIK
+264 RISDILKGEKIDVIR
-279 WDEDQNTYLIN
+279 WSDDQITYLIN

-305 EYDIVVPDTQLS
+305 EYDIVVPDSQLS

-325 AAKLIA
+325 TVKLIA
-331 GLLKTKIN
+331 SLLKTKIN

-344 TALKEN
+344 IALKEN

-367 TYTPKTKVT
+367 SYIPKTKIS
-376 KKEVK
+376 
-381 VEPVVK
+381 
-387 NVKKVAKN
+387 
-395 TTKKEENQIDVDALI
+395 KKEEKIVNTVINKPVKKREENIIDVDALM

-416 EQEQEL
+416 EQEQDA
-422 KMQEEL
+422 KIYEEDSQDL
-428 LKQEQAY
+428 VND
-435 KDYEQSFDK
+435 KDQINSNKAKTIINAIKDK
-444 TVVRDDFDLNDQKL
+444 DD
-458 ETIKPVEIQSI
+458 E
-469 KPVEVVEIKEEQ
+469 
-481 PKKVVEV
+481 
-488 VKEEIKETNI
+488 
-498 EPVVKVEKEIK
+498 VVKVEVEKDDTVVNITTNNNILIK
-509 TEPVQQVVKTNTN
+509 DELKNDEVKTDTKPNLT
-522 KSNAKFEQSRSS
+522 KVEISKPSS
-534 YKKQKQKEEEI
+534 KKQKHKEELNI
-545 DFGFDLA
+545 DFNLE

-570 ILKQEDDEDLDI
+570 ILKQEDEEDI
-582 DLDDYDKYYD
+582 DIDSLDDYDKYYD

>member
-1 MLNGVELLES
+1 MLNGTELLES

-51 IDEKTGQ
+51 INENTGL
-58 ITMHQELKVVEEL
+58 ITMHQELKVVDDEQL
-71 DDDWLEITLQK
+71 DDDWLEITLSK
-82 ARLQNPEAQIG
+82 AKLKNPDIQIG
-93 DIIYKPIEFSEE
+93 DTIYKPIEFSEE

-187 EIVDKESKL
+187 EVVEKESKL

-203 TAPMFL
+203 TAPNFL

-220 RMGIVEVKAVS
+220 RMGIVEIKAVS

-244 HNENIEPIGAI
+244 HNNNVEPIGAI

-264 RISDILKGEKIDIIK
+264 RISDILKGEKIDIIR
-279 WDEDQNTYLIN
+279 WDEDQITYLIN

-317 LAIGKQGI
+317 LAIGKQGV

-331 GLLKTKIN
+331 SLLKTKIN

-367 TYTPKTKVT
+367 TYTPKTKTT
-376 KKEVK
+376 KKEEKPVITNIKKPVK
-381 VEPVVK
+381 QPI
-387 NVKKVAKN
+387 
-395 TTKKEENQIDVDALI
+395 KKEENQIDVDALI

-416 EQEQEL
+416 EHEQEL
-422 KMQEEL
+422 KDQEEL
-428 LKQEQAY
+428 LKQESMY
-435 KDYEQSFDK
+435 KEYDNNFN
-444 TVVRDDFDLNDQKL
+444 DFENEKEIILAEKQL
-458 ETIKPVEIQSI
+458 ESQNQIIKEPV
-469 KPVEVVEIKEEQ
+469 VEVQEVEIKKQSKTEDQIIENKQ
-481 PKKVVEV
+481 P
-488 VKEEIKETNI
+488 
-498 EPVVKVEKEIK
+498 EIK
-509 TEPVQQVVKTNTN
+509 TEIETKPNIVEQVNKLNTN
-522 KSNAKFEQSRSS
+522 KPNNKFEQNRFS
-534 YKKQKQKEEEI
+534 YKKQKQKEEELEL
-545 DFGFDLA
+545 DFDIK

-570 ILKQEDDEDLDI
+570 ISKQEDDEDLDI

>member
-1 MLNGVELLES
+1 MLNGTELLES

-51 IDEKTGQ
+51 INENTGL
-58 ITMHQELKVVEEL
+58 ITMHQELKVVDDEQL
-71 DDDWLEITLQK
+71 DDDWLEITLSK
-82 ARLQNPEAQIG
+82 AKLKNPDIQIG
-93 DIIYKPIEFSEE
+93 DTIYKPIEFSEE

-134 VSLEGEVVQAKVVGM
+134 VSLEGEVVQAKIVGM

-187 EIVDKESKL
+187 EVVEKESKL

-203 TAPMFL
+203 TAPNFL

-220 RMGIVEVKAVS
+220 RMGIVEIKAVS

-244 HNENIEPIGAI
+244 HNNNVEPIGAI

-264 RISDILKGEKIDIIK
+264 RISDILKGEKIDIIR
-279 WDEDQNTYLIN
+279 WDEDQITYLIN

-317 LAIGKQGI
+317 LAIGKQGV

-331 GLLKTKIN
+331 SLLKTKIN

-367 TYTPKTKVT
+367 TYIPKTKTT
-376 KKEVK
+376 KKEEK
-381 VEPVVK
+381 PVITTI
-387 NVKKVAKN
+387 KKPIKQ
-395 TTKKEENQIDVDALI
+395 TIKKEENQIDVDALI

-416 EQEQEL
+416 EHEQEL
-422 KMQEEL
+422 KDQEEL
-428 LKQEQAY
+428 LKQEYIY
-435 KDYEQSFDK
+435 KEYENNFN
-444 TVVRDDFDLNDQKL
+444 DFENEKEIVLAEKQL
-458 ETIKPVEIQSI
+458 ESQNQI
-469 KPVEVVEIKEEQ
+469 IKE
-481 PKKVVEV
+481 PVVEV
-488 VKEEIKETNI
+488 QEVEI
-498 EPVVKVEKEIK
+498 EKQSK
-509 TEPVQQVVKTNTN
+509 TEDQIIENKQPETRTEVETKPNTVEQVNKLNTN
-522 KSNAKFEQSRSS
+522 KPNNKFEQNRFS
-534 YKKQKQKEEEI
+534 YKKQKQKEEELEL
-545 DFGFDLA
+545 DFDIK

>member
-1 MLNGVELLES
+1 MLNGTELLES

-51 IDEKTGQ
+51 INENTGL
-58 ITMHQELKVVEEL
+58 ITMHQELKVVDDEQL
-71 DDDWLEITLQK
+71 DDDWLEITLSK
-82 ARLQNPEAQIG
+82 AKLKNPDIQIG
-93 DIIYKPIEFSEE
+93 DTIYKPIEFSEE

-187 EIVDKESKL
+187 EVVEKESKL

-203 TAPMFL
+203 TAPNFL

-220 RMGIVEVKAVS
+220 RMGIVEIKAVS

-244 HNENIEPIGAI
+244 HNTNVEPIGAI

-264 RISDILKGEKIDIIK
+264 RISDILKGEKIDIIR
-279 WDEDQNTYLIN
+279 WDDDQITYLIN

-317 LAIGKQGI
+317 LAIGKQGV

-331 GLLKTKIN
+331 SLLKTKIN

-367 TYTPKTKVT
+367 TYTPKTKTT
-376 KKEVK
+376 KKEEKPVITNIKKPVK
-381 VEPVVK
+381 Q
-387 NVKKVAKN
+387 
-395 TTKKEENQIDVDALI
+395 TIKKEENQIDVDALI

-416 EQEQEL
+416 EHEQEL
-422 KMQEEL
+422 KDQEEL
-428 LKQEQAY
+428 LKQESMY
-435 KDYEQSFDK
+435 KEYENNFN
-444 TVVRDDFDLNDQKL
+444 DFENEKEIVLAEKQL
-458 ETIKPVEIQSI
+458 ESQNQI
-469 KPVEVVEIKEEQ
+469 IKE
-481 PKKVVEV
+481 PVVEV
-488 VKEEIKETNI
+488 QEVEIEKQSKTENQII
-498 EPVVKVEKEIK
+498 ENKQPEIK
-509 TEPVQQVVKTNTN
+509 TEVETKPNIVEQANKLNTN
-522 KSNAKFEQSRSS
+522 KPNNKFEQNRFS
-534 YKKQKQKEEEI
+534 YKKQKQKEEELEL
-545 DFGFDLA
+545 DFDIK

>member
-1 MLNGVELLES
+1 MLNGTELLES

-51 IDEKTGQ
+51 INEKTGS
-58 ITMHQELKVVEEL
+58 ITMHQELKVVEKL

-82 ARLQNPEAQIG
+82 AKLQNPDAQIG

-134 VSLEGEVVQAKVVGM
+134 ISLEGEVVQAKVVGM
-149 NRENNYVLDINGTT
+149 NRENNYILDINGTT
-163 AYLWKSKTINNE
+163 AYLWKNKTINNE

-187 EIVDKESKL
+187 EVVEKESKL
-196 SQISISR
+196 SQIAISR
-203 TAPMFL
+203 TVPAFL

-220 RMGIVEVKAVS
+220 RMGIVEIKGVS

-237 SKVAVIT
+237 SKVAVVT
-244 HNENIEPIGAI
+244 HNQNIEPIGAI

-264 RISDILKGEKIDIIK
+264 RISDILKGEKIDVIR
-279 WDEDQNTYLIN
+279 WSDDQITYLIN

-305 EYDIVVPDTQLS
+305 EYDIVVPDSQLS

-325 AAKLIA
+325 TAKLIA
-331 GLLKTKIN
+331 SLLKTKIN

-344 TALKEN
+344 IALKEN

-367 TYTPKTKVT
+367 SYIPKTKIS
-376 KKEVK
+376 KKEEKIV
-381 VEPVVK
+381 
-387 NVKKVAKN
+387 NTIIKKPIK
-395 TTKKEENQIDVDALI
+395 KKEENIIDVDALM

-416 EQEQEL
+416 EQEQDAKIYEEINQEL
-422 KMQEEL
+422 T
-428 LKQEQAY
+428 
-435 KDYEQSFDK
+435 DDK
-444 TVVRDDFDLNDQKL
+444 VQPDSDKVKAVVNVIKNIDDKI
-458 ETIKPVEIQSI
+458 TK
-469 KPVEVVEIKEEQ
+469 VEIKTDDTAVNITTNNN
-481 PKKVVEV
+481 VV
-488 VKEEIKETNI
+488 TNDKL
-498 EPVVKVEKEIK
+498 VNDEIK
-509 TEPVQQVVKTNTN
+509 TE
-522 KSNAKFEQSRSS
+522 AKPNLTKIEVSKPNF
-534 YKKQKQKEEEI
+534 KKQKHKEELNI
-545 DFGFDLA
+545 DFNLE
-552 NEPDIDEIDANLK
+552 NEPDIDEIDVNLK

-570 ILKQEDDEDLDI
+570 ILKQEDEEDI
-582 DLDDYDKYYD
+582 DIDSLDDYDKYYD

>member
-1 MLNGVELLES
+1 MLNGTELLES

-51 IDEKTGQ
+51 INENTGL
-58 ITMHQELKVVEEL
+58 ITMHQELKVVDDEQL
-71 DDDWLEITLQK
+71 DDDWLEITLSK
-82 ARLQNPEAQIG
+82 AKLKNPDIQIG
-93 DIIYKPIEFSEE
+93 DTIYKPIEFSEE

-187 EIVDKESKL
+187 EVVEKESKL

-203 TAPMFL
+203 TAPNFL

-220 RMGIVEVKAVS
+220 RMGIVEIKAVS

-244 HNENIEPIGAI
+244 HNNNVEPIGAI

-264 RISDILKGEKIDIIK
+264 RISDILKGEKIDIIR
-279 WDEDQNTYLIN
+279 WDEDQITYLIN

-317 LAIGKQGI
+317 LAIGKQGV

-331 GLLKTKIN
+331 SLLKTKIN

-356 GDTTK
+356 GDTTI

-367 TYTPKTKVT
+367 TYTPKTKTT
-376 KKEVK
+376 KKEEKPVITTTKKPVK
-381 VEPVVK
+381 Q
-387 NVKKVAKN
+387 
-395 TTKKEENQIDVDALI
+395 TIKKEENQIDVDALI

-416 EQEQEL
+416 EHEQEL
-422 KMQEEL
+422 KDQEEL
-428 LKQEQAY
+428 LKQESMY
-435 KDYEQSFDK
+435 KEYENNFN
-444 TVVRDDFDLNDQKL
+444 DFENEKEILLAEKQL
-458 ETIKPVEIQSI
+458 ESQNQIIKEPV
-469 KPVEVVEIKEEQ
+469 VEVQEVEIKKQSETKDQITENKQ
-481 PKKVVEV
+481 P
-488 VKEEIKETNI
+488 
-498 EPVVKVEKEIK
+498 EIK
-509 TEPVQQVVKTNTN
+509 TEVETKPNIAEQVNKLNTN
-522 KSNAKFEQSRSS
+522 KPNNKFEQNRFS
-534 YKKQKQKEEEI
+534 YKKQKQKEEELEL
-545 DFGFDLA
+545 DFDIK

>member
-1 MLNGVELLES
+1 MLNGTELLES

-51 IDEKTGQ
+51 INEKTGS

-82 ARLQNPEAQIG
+82 AKLQNPDAQIG

-134 VSLEGEVVQAKVVGM
+134 ISLEGEVVQAKVVGM

-163 AYLWKSKTINNE
+163 AYLWKNKTINNE

-187 EIVDKESKL
+187 EVVEKESKL
-196 SQISISR
+196 SQIAISR
-203 TAPMFL
+203 TAPAFL

-220 RMGIVEVKAVS
+220 RMGIVEIKGVS

-237 SKVAVIT
+237 SKVAVVT
-244 HNENIEPIGAI
+244 HNQNVEPIGAI

-264 RISDILKGEKIDIIK
+264 RISDILKGEKIDVIR
-279 WDEDQNTYLIN
+279 WSDDQITYLIS

-305 EYDIVVPDTQLS
+305 EYDIVVPDSQLS

-325 AAKLIA
+325 TAKLIA
-331 GLLKTKIN
+331 SLLKTKIN

-344 TALKEN
+344 IALKEN

-367 TYTPKTKVT
+367 SYIPKTKIS
-376 KKEVK
+376 KKEEKIV
-381 VEPVVK
+381 
-387 NVKKVAKN
+387 NTIIKKPIK
-395 TTKKEENQIDVDALI
+395 KKEENIIDVDALM

-416 EQEQEL
+416 EQEQDAKIYEEINQEL
-422 KMQEEL
+422 
-428 LKQEQAY
+428 A
-435 KDYEQSFDK
+435 DDK
-444 TVVRDDFDLNDQKL
+444 VQPNSDKVKAVVNVIKNSDD
-458 ETIKPVEIQSI
+458 EIT
-469 KPVEVVEIKEEQ
+469 KVEIKIDDTAVNITTNNN
-481 PKKVVEV
+481 VV
-488 VKEEIKETNI
+488 TNDKL
-498 EPVVKVEKEIK
+498 VNDEIK
-509 TEPVQQVVKTNTN
+509 TETKPNLTKIEVSKPN
-522 KSNAKFEQSRSS
+522 F
-534 YKKQKQKEEEI
+534 KKQKHKKELNI
-545 DFGFDLA
+545 DFNLE

-570 ILKQEDDEDLDI
+570 ILKQEDEEDI
-582 DLDDYDKYYD
+582 DIDSLDDYDKYYD

>member
-1 MLNGVELLES
+1 MLNGTELLES

-51 IDEKTGQ
+51 INEKTGS
-58 ITMHQELKVVEEL
+58 ITMHQELKVVEKL

-82 ARLQNPEAQIG
+82 AKLQNPDAQIG

-134 VSLEGEVVQAKVVGM
+134 ISLEGEVVQAKVVGM
-149 NRENNYVLDINGTT
+149 NRENNYILDINGTT
-163 AYLWKSKTINNE
+163 AYLWKNKTINNE

-187 EIVDKESKL
+187 EVVEKESKL
-196 SQISISR
+196 SQIAISR
-203 TAPMFL
+203 TVPAFL

-220 RMGIVEVKAVS
+220 RMGIVEIKGVS

-237 SKVAVIT
+237 SKVAVVT
-244 HNENIEPIGAI
+244 HNQNIEPIGAI

-264 RISDILKGEKIDIIK
+264 RISDILKGEKIDVIR
-279 WDEDQNTYLIN
+279 WSDDQITYLIN

-305 EYDIVVPDTQLS
+305 EYDIVVPDSQLS

-325 AAKLIA
+325 TAKLIA
-331 GLLKTKIN
+331 SLLKTKIN

-344 TALKEN
+344 IALKEN

-367 TYTPKTKVT
+367 SYIPKTKIS
-376 KKEVK
+376 
-381 VEPVVK
+381 
-387 NVKKVAKN
+387 
-395 TTKKEENQIDVDALI
+395 KKEENIIDVDALM

-416 EQEQEL
+416 EQEQDAKIYEEINQEL
-422 KMQEEL
+422 T
-428 LKQEQAY
+428 
-435 KDYEQSFDK
+435 DDK
-444 TVVRDDFDLNDQKL
+444 VQPDSDKVKAVVNVIKNIDDKI
-458 ETIKPVEIQSI
+458 TK
-469 KPVEVVEIKEEQ
+469 VEIKTDDTAVNITTNNN
-481 PKKVVEV
+481 VV
-488 VKEEIKETNI
+488 TNDKL
-498 EPVVKVEKEIK
+498 VNDEIK
-509 TEPVQQVVKTNTN
+509 TE
-522 KSNAKFEQSRSS
+522 AKPNLTKIEVSKPNF
-534 YKKQKQKEEEI
+534 KKQKHKEELNI
-545 DFGFDLA
+545 DFNLE

-570 ILKQEDDEDLDI
+570 ILKQEDEEDI
-582 DLDDYDKYYD
+582 DIDSLDDYDKYYD

>member
-1 MLNGVELLES
+1 MLNGTELLES

-51 IDEKTGQ
+51 INEKTGS

-82 ARLQNPEAQIG
+82 AKLQNPDAQIG

-134 VSLEGEVVQAKVVGM
+134 ISLEGEVVQAKVVGM

-163 AYLWKSKTINNE
+163 AYLWKNKTINNE

-187 EIVDKESKL
+187 EVVEKESKL
-196 SQISISR
+196 SQIAISR
-203 TAPMFL
+203 TAPAFL

-220 RMGIVEVKAVS
+220 RMGIVEIKGVS

-237 SKVAVIT
+237 SKVAVVT
-244 HNENIEPIGAI
+244 HNQNVEPIGAI

-264 RISDILKGEKIDIIK
+264 RISDILKGEKIDVIR
-279 WDEDQNTYLIN
+279 WSDDQITYLIN

-305 EYDIVVPDTQLS
+305 EYDIVVPDSQLS

-325 AAKLIA
+325 TAKLIA
-331 GLLKTKIN
+331 SLLKTKIN

-344 TALKEN
+344 IALKEN

-367 TYTPKTKVT
+367 SYIPKTKIS
-376 KKEVK
+376 KKEEKIV
-381 VEPVVK
+381 
-387 NVKKVAKN
+387 NTIIKKPIK
-395 TTKKEENQIDVDALI
+395 KKEENIIDVDALM

-416 EQEQEL
+416 EQEQDAKIYEEINQEL
-422 KMQEEL
+422 
-428 LKQEQAY
+428 A
-435 KDYEQSFDK
+435 DDK
-444 TVVRDDFDLNDQKL
+444 VQPDSDKVKAIVNVIKNSDD
-458 ETIKPVEIQSI
+458 EIT
-469 KPVEVVEIKEEQ
+469 KVEIKTDDTAVNITTNNN
-481 PKKVVEV
+481 VV
-488 VKEEIKETNI
+488 TNDKL
-498 EPVVKVEKEIK
+498 VNDEIK
-509 TEPVQQVVKTNTN
+509 TETKPNLTKIEVSKPN
-522 KSNAKFEQSRSS
+522 F
-534 YKKQKQKEEEI
+534 KKQKHKEELNI
-545 DFGFDLA
+545 DFNLE

-570 ILKQEDDEDLDI
+570 ILKQEDEEDI
-582 DLDDYDKYYD
+582 DIDSLDDYDKYYD

>member
-1 MLNGVELLES
+1 MLNGTELLES

-51 IDEKTGQ
+51 INENTGL
-58 ITMHQELKVVEEL
+58 ITMHQELKVVDDDQL
-71 DDDWLEITLQK
+71 DDDWLEITLSRAK
-82 ARLQNPEAQIG
+82 LKNPDIQIG
-93 DIIYKPIEFSEE
+93 DTIYKPIEFSEE

-187 EIVDKESKL
+187 EVVEKESKL

-203 TAPMFL
+203 TAPNFL

-220 RMGIVEVKAVS
+220 RMGIVEIKAVS

-244 HNENIEPIGAI
+244 HNNNVEPIGAI

-264 RISDILKGEKIDIIK
+264 RISDILKGEKIDIIR
-279 WDEDQNTYLIN
+279 WDEDQITYLIN

-317 LAIGKQGI
+317 LAIGKQGV

-331 GLLKTKIN
+331 SLLKTKIN

-367 TYTPKTKVT
+367 TYTPKTKTT
-376 KKEVK
+376 KKEEK
-381 VEPVVK
+381 PVITTT
-387 NVKKVAKN
+387 KKPIKQ

-416 EQEQEL
+416 EHEQEL
-422 KMQEEL
+422 KDQEEL
-428 LKQEQAY
+428 LKQESMY
-435 KDYEQSFDK
+435 KEYDNNFNDFENEKEIVLAEKQSEAK
-444 TVVRDDFDLNDQKL
+444 DQ
-458 ETIKPVEIQSI
+458 I
-469 KPVEVVEIKEEQ
+469 IKE
-481 PKKVVEV
+481 PVVEV
-488 VKEEIKETNI
+488 QEVEI
-498 EPVVKVEKEIK
+498 EKQSEVQDQITENKQPEIK
-509 TEPVQQVVKTNTN
+509 TEVKTKPNIVEQVNKLNTN
-522 KSNAKFEQSRSS
+522 KPNNKFEQNRFS
-534 YKKQKQKEEEI
+534 YKKQKQKEEELEL
-545 DFGFDLA
+545 DFDIK

>member
-1 MLNGVELLES
+1 MLNGTELLES

-51 IDEKTGQ
+51 INENTGL
-58 ITMHQELKVVEEL
+58 ITMHQELKVVDDEQL
-71 DDDWLEITLQK
+71 DDDWLEITLSK
-82 ARLQNPEAQIG
+82 AKLKNPDIQIG
-93 DIIYKPIEFSEE
+93 DTIYKPIEFSEE

-134 VSLEGEVVQAKVVGM
+134 VSLEGEVVQAKIVGM

-187 EIVDKESKL
+187 EVVEKESKL

-203 TAPMFL
+203 TAPNFL

-220 RMGIVEVKAVS
+220 RMGIVEIKAVS

-244 HNENIEPIGAI
+244 HNNNVEPIGAI

-264 RISDILKGEKIDIIK
+264 RISDILKGEKIDIIR
-279 WDEDQNTYLIN
+279 WDEDQITYLIN

-317 LAIGKQGI
+317 LAIGKQGV

-331 GLLKTKIN
+331 SLLKTKIN

-367 TYTPKTKVT
+367 TYIPKTKTT
-376 KKEVK
+376 KKEEKPVITTIKKPVK
-381 VEPVVK
+381 Q
-387 NVKKVAKN
+387 
-395 TTKKEENQIDVDALI
+395 TIKKEENQIDVDALI

-416 EQEQEL
+416 EHEQEL
-422 KMQEEL
+422 KDQEEL
-428 LKQEQAY
+428 LKQEYIY
-435 KDYEQSFDK
+435 KEYENNFN
-444 TVVRDDFDLNDQKL
+444 DFENEKEIVLAEKQL
-458 ETIKPVEIQSI
+458 ESQNQI
-469 KPVEVVEIKEEQ
+469 IKE
-481 PKKVVEV
+481 PVVEV
-488 VKEEIKETNI
+488 QEVEI
-498 EPVVKVEKEIK
+498 EKQSK
-509 TEPVQQVVKTNTN
+509 TEDQIIENKQPETRTEVETKPNTVEQVNKLNTN
-522 KSNAKFEQSRSS
+522 KPNNKFEQNRFS
-534 YKKQKQKEEEI
+534 YKKQKQKEEELEL
-545 DFGFDLA
+545 GFDIK

>member
-1 MLNGVELLES
+1 MLNGTELLES

-51 IDEKTGQ
+51 INENTGL
-58 ITMHQELKVVEEL
+58 ITMHQELKVVDDEQL
-71 DDDWLEITLQK
+71 DDDWLEITLSK
-82 ARLQNPEAQIG
+82 AKLKNPDIQIG

-187 EIVDKESKL
+187 EVVEKESKL

-203 TAPMFL
+203 TAPNFL

-220 RMGIVEVKAVS
+220 RMGIVEIKAVS

-244 HNENIEPIGAI
+244 HNNNVEPIGAI

-264 RISDILKGEKIDIIK
+264 RISDILKGEKIDIIR
-279 WDEDQNTYLIN
+279 WDEDQITYLIN

-317 LAIGKQGI
+317 LAIGKQGV

-331 GLLKTKIN
+331 SLLKTKIN

-367 TYTPKTKVT
+367 TYTPKTKTT
-376 KKEVK
+376 KKEEKPVITTTKKPVK
-381 VEPVVK
+381 Q
-387 NVKKVAKN
+387 
-395 TTKKEENQIDVDALI
+395 TIKKEENQIDVDALI

-416 EQEQEL
+416 EHEQEL
-422 KMQEEL
+422 KDQEEL
-428 LKQEQAY
+428 LKQESMY
-435 KDYEQSFDK
+435 KEYDNNFN
-444 TVVRDDFDLNDQKL
+444 DFENEKEILLAEKQL
-458 ETIKPVEIQSI
+458 ESQNQI
-469 KPVEVVEIKEEQ
+469 IKE
-481 PKKVVEV
+481 PVVEV
-488 VKEEIKETNI
+488 QEVEIEKQSKTEDQII
-498 EPVVKVEKEIK
+498 ENKQPEIK
-509 TEPVQQVVKTNTN
+509 TEVETKPNIVEQVNKLNTN
-522 KSNAKFEQSRSS
+522 KSNNKFEQNRFS
-534 YKKQKQKEEEI
+534 YKKQKQKEEELEL
-545 DFGFDLA
+545 DFDIK

>member
-1 MLNGVELLES
+1 MLNGTELLES

-51 IDEKTGQ
+51 INEKTGS

-82 ARLQNPEAQIG
+82 AKLQNPNAQIG

-134 VSLEGEVVQAKVVGM
+134 ISLEGEVVQAKVVGM

-163 AYLWKSKTINNE
+163 AYLWKNKTINNE

-187 EIVDKESKL
+187 EVVEKESKL
-196 SQISISR
+196 SQIAISR
-203 TAPMFL
+203 TAPAFL

-220 RMGIVEVKAVS
+220 RMGIVEIKGVS

-237 SKVAVIT
+237 SKVAVVT
-244 HNENIEPIGAI
+244 HNQNVEPIGAI

-264 RISDILKGEKIDIIK
+264 RISDILKGEKIDVIR
-279 WDEDQNTYLIN
+279 WSDDQITYLIN

-305 EYDIVVPDTQLS
+305 EYDIVVPDSQLS

-325 AAKLIA
+325 TAKLIA
-331 GLLKTKIN
+331 SLLKTKIN

-344 TALKEN
+344 IALKEN

-367 TYTPKTKVT
+367 SYIPKTKIS
-376 KKEVK
+376 KKEEKIV
-381 VEPVVK
+381 
-387 NVKKVAKN
+387 NTIIKKPIK
-395 TTKKEENQIDVDALI
+395 KKEENIIDVDALM

-416 EQEQEL
+416 EQEQDAKIYEEINQEL
-422 KMQEEL
+422 
-428 LKQEQAY
+428 A
-435 KDYEQSFDK
+435 DDK
-444 TVVRDDFDLNDQKL
+444 VQPDSDKVKAIVNVIKNSDD
-458 ETIKPVEIQSI
+458 EIT
-469 KPVEVVEIKEEQ
+469 KVEIKTDDTTVNITTNNNIVTND
-481 PKKVVEV
+481 KLVND
-488 VKEEIKETNI
+488 EIKAETKPNLTKI
-498 EPVVKVEKEIK
+498 EVSKP
-509 TEPVQQVVKTNTN
+509 N
-522 KSNAKFEQSRSS
+522 F
-534 YKKQKQKEEEI
+534 KKQKHKEELNI
-545 DFGFDLA
+545 DFNLE

-570 ILKQEDDEDLDI
+570 ILKQEDEEDI
-582 DLDDYDKYYD
+582 DIDSLDDYDKYYD

>member
-1 MLNGVELLES
+1 MLNGTELLES

-51 IDEKTGQ
+51 INENTGL
-58 ITMHQELKVVEEL
+58 ITMHQELKVVDDEQL
-71 DDDWLEITLQK
+71 DDDWLEITLSK
-82 ARLQNPEAQIG
+82 AKLKNPDIQIG
-93 DIIYKPIEFSEE
+93 DTIYKPIEFSEE

-187 EIVDKESKL
+187 EVVEKESKL

-203 TAPMFL
+203 TAPNFL

-220 RMGIVEVKAVS
+220 RMGIVEIKAVS

-244 HNENIEPIGAI
+244 HNNNVEPIGAI

-264 RISDILKGEKIDIIK
+264 RISDILKGEKIDIIR
-279 WDEDQNTYLIN
+279 WDEDQITYLIN

-317 LAIGKQGI
+317 LAIGKQGV

-331 GLLKTKIN
+331 SLLKTKIN

-344 TALKEN
+344 NALKEN

-356 GDTTK
+356 GDTTI

-367 TYTPKTKVT
+367 TYTPKTKAT
-376 KKEVK
+376 KKEEKQVITTIKKPVK
-381 VEPVVK
+381 Q
-387 NVKKVAKN
+387 

-416 EQEQEL
+416 EHEQEL
-422 KMQEEL
+422 KDQEEL
-428 LKQEQAY
+428 LKQESMY
-435 KDYEQSFDK
+435 KEYDNNFN
-444 TVVRDDFDLNDQKL
+444 DFENEKEIVLTEKQLEAKDQI
-458 ETIKPVEIQSI
+458 IKEPIVEVQEVEIEKQSEAQDQI
-469 KPVEVVEIKEEQ
+469 TENKQ
-481 PKKVVEV
+481 P
-488 VKEEIKETNI
+488 
-498 EPVVKVEKEIK
+498 EIK
-509 TEPVQQVVKTNTN
+509 TEVETKPNIVEQVNKLNTN
-522 KSNAKFEQSRSS
+522 KPNNKFEQNRFS
-534 YKKQKQKEEEI
+534 YKKQKQKEEELEL
-545 DFGFDLA
+545 DFDIK

>member
-1 MLNGVELLES
+1 MLNGTELLES

-51 IDEKTGQ
+51 INENTGL
-58 ITMHQELKVVEEL
+58 ITMHQELKVVDDEQL
-71 DDDWLEITLQK
+71 DDDWLEITLSK
-82 ARLQNPEAQIG
+82 AKLKNPDIQI
-93 DIIYKPIEFSEE
+93 DDTIYKPIEFSEE

-134 VSLEGEVVQAKVVGM
+134 VSLEGEVVQAKIVGM

-187 EIVDKESKL
+187 EVVEKESKL

-203 TAPMFL
+203 TAPNFL

-220 RMGIVEVKAVS
+220 RMGIVEIKAVS

-244 HNENIEPIGAI
+244 HNNNVEPIGAI

-264 RISDILKGEKIDIIK
+264 RISDILKGEKIDIIR
-279 WDEDQNTYLIN
+279 WDEDQITYLIN

-317 LAIGKQGI
+317 LAIGKQGV

-331 GLLKTKIN
+331 SLLKTKIN

-367 TYTPKTKVT
+367 TYIPKTKTT
-376 KKEVK
+376 KKEEKPVITTIKKPVK
-381 VEPVVK
+381 Q
-387 NVKKVAKN
+387 
-395 TTKKEENQIDVDALI
+395 TIKKEENQIDVDALI

-416 EQEQEL
+416 EHEQEL
-422 KMQEEL
+422 KDQEEL
-428 LKQEQAY
+428 LKQEYIY
-435 KDYEQSFDK
+435 KEYENNFN
-444 TVVRDDFDLNDQKL
+444 DFENEKEIVLAEKQL
-458 ETIKPVEIQSI
+458 ESQNQI
-469 KPVEVVEIKEEQ
+469 IKE
-481 PKKVVEV
+481 PVVEV
-488 VKEEIKETNI
+488 QEVEI
-498 EPVVKVEKEIK
+498 EKQSK
-509 TEPVQQVVKTNTN
+509 TEDQIIENKQPETRTEVETKPNTVEQVNKLNTN
-522 KSNAKFEQSRSS
+522 KPNNKFEQNRFS
-534 YKKQKQKEEEI
+534 YKKQKQKEEELEL
-545 DFGFDLA
+545 DFDIK

>member
-1 MLNGVELLES
+1 MLNGTELLES

-51 IDEKTGQ
+51 INEKTGS

-82 ARLQNPEAQIG
+82 AKLQNPNAQIG

-134 VSLEGEVVQAKVVGM
+134 ISLEGEVVQAKVVGM

-163 AYLWKSKTINNE
+163 AYLWKNKTINNE

-187 EIVDKESKL
+187 EVVEKESKL
-196 SQISISR
+196 SQIAISR
-203 TAPMFL
+203 TAPAFL

-220 RMGIVEVKAVS
+220 RMGIVEIKAVS

-237 SKVAVIT
+237 SKVAVVT
-244 HNENIEPIGAI
+244 HNQNVEPIGAI

-264 RISDILKGEKIDIIK
+264 RISDILKGEKIDVIR
-279 WDEDQNTYLIN
+279 WSDDQITYLIN

-305 EYDIVVPDTQLS
+305 EYDIVVPDSQLS

-325 AAKLIA
+325 TAKLIA
-331 GLLKTKIN
+331 SLLKTKIN

-344 TALKEN
+344 IALKEN

-361 QEVETN
+361 QEVKTN
-367 TYTPKTKVT
+367 SYIPKTKIS
-376 KKEVK
+376 
-381 VEPVVK
+381 
-387 NVKKVAKN
+387 
-395 TTKKEENQIDVDALI
+395 KKEEKIVNTVVKKPVKRREENIIDVDALM

-416 EQEQEL
+416 EQEQDA
-422 KMQEEL
+422 KIYEEDSQDL
-428 LKQEQAY
+428 VND
-435 KDYEQSFDK
+435 KDQINSNKAKTIINVIKDK
-444 TVVRDDFDLNDQKL
+444 DD
-458 ETIKPVEIQSI
+458 E
-469 KPVEVVEIKEEQ
+469 
-481 PKKVVEV
+481 
-488 VKEEIKETNI
+488 
-498 EPVVKVEKEIK
+498 VVKVEVETDDTVVNITTNNNILIK
-509 TEPVQQVVKTNTN
+509 DELKNDEVKTDTKPNLT
-522 KSNAKFEQSRSS
+522 KVEISKPSS
-534 YKKQKQKEEEI
+534 KKQKHKEELNI
-545 DFGFDLA
+545 DFNLE

-570 ILKQEDDEDLDI
+570 ILKQEDEEDI
-582 DLDDYDKYYD
+582 DIDSLDDYDKYYD

>member
-1 MLNGVELLES
+1 MLNGTELLES

-51 IDEKTGQ
+51 INEKTGS

-82 ARLQNPEAQIG
+82 AKLQNPDAQIG

-134 VSLEGEVVQAKVVGM
+134 ISLEGEVVQAKVVGM

-163 AYLWKSKTINNE
+163 AYLWKNKTINNE

-187 EIVDKESKL
+187 EVVEKESKL
-196 SQISISR
+196 SQIAISR
-203 TAPMFL
+203 TAPAFL

-220 RMGIVEVKAVS
+220 RMGIVEIKGVS

-237 SKVAVIT
+237 SKVAVVT
-244 HNENIEPIGAI
+244 HNQNVEPIGAI

-264 RISDILKGEKIDIIK
+264 RISDILKGEKIDVIR
-279 WDEDQNTYLIN
+279 WSDDQITYLIN

-305 EYDIVVPDTQLS
+305 EYDIVVPDSQLS

-325 AAKLIA
+325 TAKLIA
-331 GLLKTKIN
+331 SLLKTKIN

-344 TALKEN
+344 IALKEN

-367 TYTPKTKVT
+367 SYIPKTKIS
-376 KKEVK
+376 KKEEKIV
-381 VEPVVK
+381 
-387 NVKKVAKN
+387 NTIIKKPIK
-395 TTKKEENQIDVDALI
+395 KKEENIIDVDALM

-416 EQEQEL
+416 EQEQDAKIYEEINQEL
-422 KMQEEL
+422 
-428 LKQEQAY
+428 A
-435 KDYEQSFDK
+435 DDK
-444 TVVRDDFDLNDQKL
+444 VQPDSDKVKAIVNVIKNSDD
-458 ETIKPVEIQSI
+458 EIT
-469 KPVEVVEIKEEQ
+469 KVEIKTDDTAVNITTNNN
-481 PKKVVEV
+481 VV
-488 VKEEIKETNI
+488 TNDKL
-498 EPVVKVEKEIK
+498 VNDEIK
-509 TEPVQQVVKTNTN
+509 TETKPNLTKIEVSKP
-522 KSNAKFEQSRSS
+522 SF
-534 YKKQKQKEEEI
+534 KKQKHKEELNI
-545 DFGFDLA
+545 DFNLE

-570 ILKQEDDEDLDI
+570 ILKQEDEEDI
-582 DLDDYDKYYD
+582 DIDSLDDYDKYYD

>member
-1 MLNGVELLES
+1 MLNGTELLES

-51 IDEKTGQ
+51 INEKTGS

-82 ARLQNPEAQIG
+82 AKLQNPDAQIG

-134 VSLEGEVVQAKVVGM
+134 ISLEGEVVQAKVVGM

-163 AYLWKSKTINNE
+163 AYLWKNKTINNE

-187 EIVDKESKL
+187 EVVEKESKL
-196 SQISISR
+196 SQIAISR
-203 TAPMFL
+203 TAPAFL

-220 RMGIVEVKAVS
+220 RMGIVEIKGVS

-237 SKVAVIT
+237 SKVAVVT
-244 HNENIEPIGAI
+244 HNQNVEPIGAI

-264 RISDILKGEKIDIIK
+264 RISDILKGEKIDVIR
-279 WDEDQNTYLIN
+279 WSDDQITYLIN

-305 EYDIVVPDTQLS
+305 EYDIVVPDSQLS

-325 AAKLIA
+325 TAKLIA
-331 GLLKTKIN
+331 SLLKTKIN

-344 TALKEN
+344 IALKEN

-367 TYTPKTKVT
+367 SYIPKTKIS
-376 KKEVK
+376 KKEEKIV
-381 VEPVVK
+381 
-387 NVKKVAKN
+387 NTIIKKLTK
-395 TTKKEENQIDVDALI
+395 KKEENIIDVDALM

-416 EQEQEL
+416 EQEQDAKIYEEINQEL
-422 KMQEEL
+422 
-428 LKQEQAY
+428 A
-435 KDYEQSFDK
+435 DDK
-444 TVVRDDFDLNDQKL
+444 VQPDSDKVKAIVNVIKNSDD
-458 ETIKPVEIQSI
+458 EIT
-469 KPVEVVEIKEEQ
+469 KVEIKTDDTA
-481 PKKVVEV
+481 VN
-488 VKEEIKETNI
+488 ITTNNN
-498 EPVVKVEKEIK
+498 VATNDKLVNDEIK
-509 TEPVQQVVKTNTN
+509 TETKPNLTKIEVSKP
-522 KSNAKFEQSRSS
+522 SF
-534 YKKQKQKEEEI
+534 KKQKHKEELNI
-545 DFGFDLA
+545 DFNLE

-570 ILKQEDDEDLDI
+570 ILKQEDEEDI
-582 DLDDYDKYYD
+582 DIDSLDDYDKYYD